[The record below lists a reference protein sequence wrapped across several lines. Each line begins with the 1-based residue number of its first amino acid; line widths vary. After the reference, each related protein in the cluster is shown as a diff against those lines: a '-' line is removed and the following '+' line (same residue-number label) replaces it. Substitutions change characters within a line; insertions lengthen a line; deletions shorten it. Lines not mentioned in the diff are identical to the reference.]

1 MCNAVQANPFQC
13 GAEIELHCIPHFN
26 IQSKSE
32 MRSILELT
40 SQHDE
45 LIVHAASKA
54 AQSQQSVHALQ
65 HICRMCLAVV
75 GSVVVAVFH
84 SPQELGKLAW
94 LQLCASQILWSGVN
108 PFCGQVS
115 IHSVVR
121 CQPILWSGANPFC
134 CQVSIHSAVM
144 QGFP

>member
-1 MCNAVQANPFQC
+1 MQFSATSVVWSRN
-13 GAEIELHCIPHFN
+13 CIPHSH
-26 IQSKSE
+26 IQSNSE

-40 SQHDE
+40 SKHDE

-54 AQSQQSVHALQ
+54 AQGQQSVHALQ

-75 GSVVVAVFH
+75 GSVIVAVLH

-94 LQLCASQILWSGVN
+94 LQLCASQVSWSGVN

-115 IHSVVR
+115 IHSEVR
-121 CQPILWSGANPFC
+121 CQSILLAC
-134 CQVSIHSAVM
+134 R
-144 QGFP
+144 GFHTTTAESSSCHLTPADFIGLH